1 MNENSFYDLRI
12 QPGVFLLA
20 TGILGPLIYLL
31 AVGLGYSDKIIDQLM
46 TISVLLLALCGI
58 CWTLNRRDNL
68 IGKWFIVLS
77 FSVLIF
83 ILGLL
88 WKSTF
93 LLMLASV
100 PVAITATLIGLKSSL
115 VIALVESLVFL
126 ILHISNFPGLEPS
139 IYDPGLIMVWIM
151 AGFMFAAH
159 YPVREG
165 ISWWKDYFQQAK
177 DGLDEARNRQSELN
191 QALNDLADANLQ
203 LKRINKMVENLRG
216 EAEGARIAKEQF
228 VANVSHELRTPL
240 NMVIGFSEMILQSP
254 ETYGSKIPQS
264 LLADLAVIQRNAS
277 HLSELIDDVL
287 DLSQVDAGVMAL
299 SKSETQ
305 ISDLIDSAAVA
316 VKPLFEMK
324 GLYIKIEVE
333 QELPLVVCDR
343 TRIREV
349 LLNLLSNAGRF
360 TEEGGVRIR
369 AWRESDDIVVSVT
382 DTGPGI
388 DPTKLSLLFQPF
400 QQLDGSI
407 RRRYGGTGLGL
418 NISKRFVEL
427 HGGKIWVQSNEN
439 VGTTFFFR
447 LPISIKRINDPGF
460 RRTLSPGWEFYERTY
475 PSMAPRTVTSPRIMV
490 LDSGGA
496 LLRVL
501 RRYMHEV
508 EVITAD
514 TLQKM
519 VESLTDNPC
528 QLLIINNKTIGNV
541 FSELDETL
549 LPYRIPVILCS
560 VPEIIEANSNL
571 GVSDYLVKPIAKEIL
586 LETVDRYVSP
596 GKTVLVVDDEPD
608 ALRLF
613 RRMLASSQKGYRVL
627 RARDGKEA
635 LNITQREHPDLILI
649 DLVMPNMDG
658 FRFLEEK
665 NRYPDLEKIPV
676 IIISARDPLGQPIIS
691 SMLAI
696 TQQGGLS
703 VHHLLQFIK
712 MANVVFST
720 RGQSTD
726 QAATK
731 VFPD

>member
-1 MNENSFYDLRI
+1 MDKNSFYDLRI
-12 QPGVFLLA
+12 QLGVILLA
-20 TGILGPLIYLL
+20 TGILGPLVYIL
-31 AVGLGYSDKIIDQLM
+31 AVGLGYSDKIIDQIM
-46 TISVLLLALCGI
+46 TLSVLLLALCAI
-58 CWTLNRRDNL
+58 SWTVNRRENL
-68 IGKWFIVLS
+68 LGKWFIVLS
-77 FSVLIF
+77 FSALVF

-93 LLMLASV
+93 LLMLASI
-100 PVAITATLIGLKSSL
+100 PVAIAATLIGLTSSL
-115 VIALVESLVFL
+115 IIALGESLIFL

-139 IYDPGLIMVWIM
+139 LYDPGLVMTWMM

-165 ISWWKDYFQQAK
+165 ISWWKDYFQQAN
-177 DGLDEARNRQSELN
+177 DALDEARKRQSDLN
-191 QALNDLADANLQ
+191 QALDDLADANLQ

-216 EAEGARIAKEQF
+216 AAEEARIAKEQF

-254 ETYGSKIPQS
+254 ETYGGKIPQS

-305 ISDLIDSAAVA
+305 ISDLIESATVA
-316 VKPLFEMK
+316 VRPLFENK
-324 GLYIKIEVE
+324 GLYIEIEID

-360 TEEGGVRIR
+360 TDKGGVRIR

-388 DPTKLSLLFQPF
+388 DPAKLSLLFQPF
-400 QQLDGSI
+400 QQLDGTI

-418 NISKRFVEL
+418 NISKRFIEL
-427 HGGKIWVQSNEN
+427 HGGKIWVQSNESI
-439 VGTTFFFR
+439 GTTFFFR
-447 LPISIKRINDPGF
+447 LPFSSKGSGDLGF
-460 RRTLSPGWEFYERTY
+460 RRALSPGWEFYERTH
-475 PSMAPRTVTSPRIMV
+475 PSMAPKTIATPRIMV
-490 LDSGGA
+490 LDTGGA
-496 LLRVL
+496 LQRVL

-508 EVITAD
+508 EVVTTD
-514 TLQKM
+514 TLQK
-519 VESLTDNPC
+519 VAESLAENPC
-528 QLLIINNKTIGNV
+528 QLLIINNKSMGNV
-541 FSELDETL
+541 FSELDEAL
-549 LPYRIPVILCS
+549 LPYRIPVIMCS

-586 LETVDRYVSP
+586 LETVARFISP
-596 GKTVLVVDDEPD
+596 GKTVLVVDDEPE

-613 RRMLASSQKGYRVL
+613 RRMLASAQKGYRVL

-635 LNITQREHPDLILI
+635 LNITRREHPDLILI

-658 FRFLEEK
+658 FRFLEER
-665 NRYPDLEKIPV
+665 NQYVELEKIPV
-676 IIISARDPLGQPIIS
+676 VIISARDPLGQPIIS
-691 SMLAI
+691 NMVAI

-712 MANVVFST
+712 MTDAVFSA
-720 RGQSTD
+720 RGRSTD
-726 QAATK
+726 QVAIK